1 MSQTMALQKK
11 AMIDERL
18 QQLAN
23 RRYNTGMWAAQTGIN
38 TAATAAMGVAGGTAA
53 AAKSMQ
59 NPVAAQPSYTGG

>member
-23 RRYNTGMWAAQTGIN
+23 RRYNTGMWAAQTGVN
-38 TAATAAMGVAGGTAA
+38 AAGAVVMGVAGGPAA
-53 AAKSMQ
+53 AAKAMQ
-59 NPVAAQPSYTGG
+59 NPVAAQPSYVGG